1 MSAQPSGGMTAAR
14 IFGKGIAFPPRI
26 DRSGRLA
33 WSEGET
39 NVEESLRVLLTTD
52 PGERVN
58 LPDYGAGLS
67 RYLFQ
72 PNVASTHVQIRK
84 SIQDA
89 IARWEPRVQVDT
101 VLVDADP
108 HAPEAARAVIQFR
121 LVATRAI
128 QRISLTVPTSGQ
140 VPS

>member
-1 MSAQPSGGMTAAR
+1 MNARTGGAMSAAR

-33 WSEGET
+33 WSEGEA

-58 LPDYGAGLS
+58 LPEYGAGLS
-67 RYLFQ
+67 RYLFL
-72 PNVASTHVQIRK
+72 PNIASTHVQIRK
-84 SIQDA
+84 SIEDS
-89 IARWEPRVQVDT
+89 IRRWEPRVQVDT

-108 HAPEAARAVIQFR
+108 DVPESARAVIQFR
-121 LVATRAI
+121 LTATRAV